1 VTLARYSLIVLATA
15 GATQALASSVLE
27 ADALRAALAGAAL
40 AAANAIAAYGLALWA
55 EGRSTTAFF
64 GAVLG
69 GMAARMTAL
78 LVAFVAAV
86 RLAELPSTPLAVSLL
101 GHFGAYLVLE
111 LGLLHRRT
119 GARPAEAR

>member
-1 VTLARYSLIVLATA
+1 MTLARYTLIVLATA
-15 GATQALASSVLE
+15 GATQALASSLLE
-27 ADALRAALAGAAL
+27 AGAWQASAVGAAL

-55 EGRSTTAFF
+55 EGRSTNAFF

-86 RLAELPSTPLAVSLL
+86 RLLGLDSTPLAVSLL
-101 GHFGAYLVLE
+101 GHFAAFLMLE
-111 LGLLHRRT
+111 LALLHRRT